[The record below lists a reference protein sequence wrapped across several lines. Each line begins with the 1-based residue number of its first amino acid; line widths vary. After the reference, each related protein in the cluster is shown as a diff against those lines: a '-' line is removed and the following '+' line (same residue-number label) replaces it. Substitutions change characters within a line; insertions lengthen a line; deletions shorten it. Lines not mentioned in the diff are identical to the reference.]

1 MNKKVVS
8 ALLFGSLV
16 FATGTFTACSDYD
29 EDIDSLNERVDAV
42 EKSIAGLQASIEA
55 GNVITNVESTD
66 NGVKVTLSDGTSFE
80 LTNGKDGAAGAPG
93 SVVTI
98 GDNGNWFIDGVD
110 TGKPSR
116 GEKGEQGEQGVQ
128 GPQGEQGIQGEQ
140 GPQGEQGIQGE
151 QGESGDYAG
160 KGNPGDYYYPAE
172 DGLWHKYVYDAA
184 TGKYADSG
192 ETAGAWKS
200 AEGGVTAVYDTTTG
214 LLTLANV
221 VVDGVINQTVTIEM
235 YAELK
240 SLAVIPETLDEVSKL
255 PVFNFYNIMKDEQ
268 VVGSTNAIA
277 RFRLNPSN
285 ANVDEKLIS
294 WSLIDREVST
304 TGSRAI
310 GDNENSLMSIYGT
323 PERKAD
329 ELYVT
334 MQSNKSWESVGGEMP
349 IVALKA
355 TNKYN
360 EEEIVSD
367 YLTVGIEN
375 LNRFSIVNLIP
386 TDTVFDATLSPNYK
400 LRSDRPDPDQYCDFQ
415 LNADQSLDLNKVVNT
430 LAEELNVTTLEALK
444 VNGLSYRFSKPGKY
458 TPHNDDTNQQE
469 FITLSEDGVVTP
481 NMDEFGPGVIG
492 RTPIVYVEAI
502 LNNVTIASGYL
513 KIDIVEKSDLKM
525 KEYYVEVGELEYTDL
540 VASNPVGV
548 FGWDRMNSEVYKD
561 INLSREGFERHYTGV
576 VPGQELG
583 ELLDHF
589 DPANVDQTSD
599 VAVLRIDPA
608 YIAVEGKEGEVRT
621 ATILFNSDEP
631 YNYPNIAIH
640 FNYSIKHTHVFPAF
654 NDDYDD
660 PVDGAMLVKGYL
672 NTVTGNWEY
681 EQFATEQFEDYLQNY
696 TEPNN
701 HNILKIDIP
710 YAEAH
715 NVRLSG
721 SNVHDQ
727 KVELNSAIYKQI
739 VNDVPAQVVSEMIN
753 GEKCVKDYTIRF
765 VNPFRLELIG
775 TVSLETLKEADVDDL
790 KNYLQ
795 IKDTEGN
802 LLYDGTQ
809 LAKGLTPFTTKAADY
824 GLNKSTLS
832 LKFIGRFGAEFGG
845 NLTLTE
851 DGVISWYN
859 DGGDLQNQLRAQF
872 DVEATIENIAVLS
885 LTTNHYGSVD
895 GKGELG
901 EIIVKPS
908 AATAE

>member
-80 LTNGKDGAAGAPG
+80 LTNGKDGAAGTPG

-240 SLAVIPETLDEVSKL
+240 SLAVIPETIDPETRMPIV
-255 PVFNFYNIMKDEQ
+255 NFYNILHDGK

-277 RFRLNPSN
+277 RYRLNPSN
-285 ANVDEKLIS
+285 ANVDESLIS
-294 WSLIDREVST
+294 WSLIDRT
-304 TGSRAI
+304 AIDNSRAA
-310 GDNENSLMSIYGT
+310 GDNENSLLSIYGT

-329 ELYVT
+329 ELYVS
-334 MQSNKSWESVGGEMP
+334 MQSNSTLEELAGNQLP

-367 YLTVGIEN
+367 YLTVGVQN
-375 LNRFSIVNLIP
+375 LSKFAIINLIP
-386 TDTVFDATLSPNYK
+386 DVAEKDTAFDATAIKY
-400 LRSDRPDPDQYCDFQ
+400 LRVNRPAPDSECDMQ
-415 LNADQSLDLNKVVNT
+415 LNADKSYDLHEMVNT
-430 LAEELNVTTLEALK
+430 LAKEMTSATLEALDVK
-444 VNGLSYRFSKPGKY
+444 GLTYKFSKPDHYYSDSPEK
-458 TPHNDDTNQQE
+458 TDNQD
-469 FITLSEDGVVTP
+469 FIILDENGVVTP
-481 NMDEFGPGVIG
+481 NVEKYGKGVQG

-502 LNNVTIASGYL
+502 VGGQTIASAYV
-513 KIDIVEKSDLKM
+513 KIDITENSDLKM
-525 KEYYVEVGELEYTDL
+525 REYSVDLGEVEYADL
-540 VASNPVGV
+540 TTKIAAA
-548 FGWDRMNSEVYKD
+548 FGWERMNTEVYKE
-561 INLSREGFERHYTGV
+561 INIDREGFKQHYTSKLDEDNEKGV
-576 VPGQELG
+576 ILNAW
-583 ELLDHF
+583 
-589 DPANVDQTSD
+589 DPATDEMTSD
-599 VAVLRIDPA
+599 VVTFQFNPST
-608 YIAVEGKEGEVRT
+608 IAVQGKEGEVRT
-621 ATILFNSDEP
+621 ATIYYESDQK
-631 YNYPNIAIH
+631 YNYPDIAIH
-640 FNYSIKHTHVFPAF
+640 FTYSIKHTHVFPEF
-654 NDDYDD
+654 NENYQDEDN
-660 PVDGAMLVKGYL
+660 ALLVMGEL
-672 NTVTGNWEY
+672 NKTLNKWTYRAEIR
-681 EQFATEQFEDYLQNY
+681 EQFKDYLEGY
-696 TEPNN
+696 EWPKN
-701 HNILKIDIP
+701 HE
-710 YAEAH
+710 YAGVEVVSTGFATMSPTYADGGTI
-715 NVRLSG
+715 N
-721 SNVHDQ
+721 DQ
-727 KVELNSAIYKQI
+727 YITLNGPIYKTTHQ
-739 VNDVPAQVVSEMIN
+739 DVYVKLISKMAN
-753 GEKCVKDYTIRF
+753 GESCEKEYTVRF
-765 VNPFRLELIG
+765 VNPFKVRVKPVELK
-775 TVSLETLKEADVDDL
+775 TLKEATSADL
-790 KNYLQ
+790 SKYVVVEDIHGRTLY
-795 IKDTEGN
+795 EVGN
-802 LLYDGTQ
+802 PNANNDGF
-809 LAKGLTPFTTKAADY
+809 LSAAAEY
-824 GLNKSTLS
+824 GLNKQSMTFEFTD
-832 LKFIGRFGAEFGG
+832 KFGAEFGDKL
-845 NLTLTE
+845 NIT
-851 DGVISWYN
+851 DGVITWN
-859 DGGDLQNQLRAQF
+859 NGGNDLQNTLNTAYNV
-872 DVEATIENIAVLS
+872 DVTFGGYLADDSRDVIAIVAAD
-885 LTTNHYGSVD
+885 GSV
-895 GKGELG
+895 
-901 EIIVKPS
+901 EILS
-908 AATAE
+908 TAESVE